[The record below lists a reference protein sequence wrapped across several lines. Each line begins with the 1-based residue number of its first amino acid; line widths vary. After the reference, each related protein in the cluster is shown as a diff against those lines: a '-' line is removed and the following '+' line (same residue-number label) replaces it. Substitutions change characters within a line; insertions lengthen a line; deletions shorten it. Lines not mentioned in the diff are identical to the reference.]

1 MLLYIYLGGVFLNHR
16 IKEIRKAIGLTQDEF
31 GKRIGISNTAIS
43 KIEKGENNVSEQNII
58 SICREFGINEEWLRN
73 GIGEPFIPKTRNQII
88 TDFAGD
94 LIKENDTFKKR
105 FIEALAKLNDQE
117 WEVLKKVAD
126 NILDKKC

>member
-1 MLLYIYLGGVFLNHR
+1 MNHR

-31 GKRIGISNTAIS
+31 GKRLGISNTAIS

-126 NILDKKC
+126 NIIDKKC